1 MKINESM
8 RERDLKLHS
17 FVTECLEAERNE
29 VLANLATAQS
39 EARFKLR
46 LRLWVL
52 EGVLTNGFSMDLL
65 TEVADKYERIK
76 ILPCGYL

>member
-1 MKINESM
+1 M